1 MPRLAF
7 ALIAL
12 TLVWGCKD
20 DSESS
25 RKGDSGANSGGSGS
39 GGGGGRDGG
48 SDGGSGAE
56 LPGDKPLGELRESE
70 TVALCEQLR
79 ETTDSE
85 DAKHGTCAIAASV
98 AVDFAMSGGGTTEE
112 VRAECEKQ
120 LADCLAEEPK
130 PCEPIT
136 FTDDCEATVDDF
148 AACSKIATQQ
158 LTELADRS
166 CDDIIEQSSAD
177 AGTDA
182 GDGGTGIT
190 SGLADELARCSAMLN
205 ACTSSS

>member
-1 MPRLAF
+1 MQRLAI
-7 ALIAL
+7 ALMAL

-25 RKGDSGANSGGSGS
+25 RTGDSGANSSGGGGSGS
-39 GGGGGRDGG
+39 G
-48 SDGGSGAE
+48 SDGGTRAE
-56 LPGDKPLGELRESE
+56 LPGDKPLGDLSESE
-70 TVALCEQLR
+70 TMDLCEQLR

-98 AVDFAMSGGGTTEE
+98 AVDFAKSGGGTDEE
-112 VRAECEKQ
+112 VRAECDKQ
-120 LADCLAEEPK
+120 LADCLAEAPK
-130 PCEPIT
+130 PCQPIT
-136 FTDDCEATVDDF
+136 FTDACEATVDDF

-166 CDDIIEQSSAD
+166 CEDIIEQSGAD
-177 AGTDA
+177 AGADA
-182 GDGGTGIT
+182 GDGGMGIT

-205 ACTSSS
+205 ACTSGG